1 MRFFHRAGLGA
12 AALAGAALSACT
24 TDEAAEPGWLDVRAA
39 EAAAHAPPA
48 HVPLHL
54 LPAAEIIEVRATT
67 RRLMEAGAY
76 VRGRAEEIAERDV
89 DTGAFVR
96 ESLQRGTPPEGGSR

>member
-1 MRFFHRAGLGA
+1 MRLFHCAGPGA
-12 AALAGAALSACT
+12 AALALSGCALGIA
-24 TDEAAEPGWLDVRAA
+24 DAPAEPGWVDVRAA

-54 LPAAEIIEVRATT
+54 LPAAEIIAVRATT
-67 RRLMEAGAY
+67 RRLMEAGEH
-76 VRGRAEEIAERDV
+76 VRERAGEIAERDV